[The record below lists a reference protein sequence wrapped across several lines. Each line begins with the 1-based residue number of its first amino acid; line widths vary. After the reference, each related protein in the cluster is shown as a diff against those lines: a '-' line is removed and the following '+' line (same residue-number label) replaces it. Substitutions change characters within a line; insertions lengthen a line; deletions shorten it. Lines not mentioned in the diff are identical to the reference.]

1 MEDTMI
7 EIRIHGRGGQG
18 GVIASKILAVALFS
32 EGQYVQSFPAFGVER
47 RGAPVQA
54 FLRMD
59 EAYIDLRCEVY
70 NPEYVIVLDP
80 SLLDAVDV
88 TKGMPKG
95 GHILINSDRDPDYF
109 GDKYGDYKVATVD
122 ASGIAVAHRL
132 GSRQHPIV
140 NTAILGAF
148 ARQSGLCK
156 IDSISDA
163 ILNEVPIKQEANAEA
178 SRDAFNKVK
187 LATEAVA

>member
-1 MEDTMI
+1 MI

-18 GVIASKILAVALFS
+18 GVIASKILAVAMFS

-54 FLRMD
+54 FLRAD
-59 EAYIDLRCEVY
+59 DNYIDLRCEVY
-70 NPEYVIVLDP
+70 NPQYVIVLDP

-88 TKGMPKG
+88 TKGMPRG
-95 GHILINSDRDPDYF
+95 GSILINSDRDPEYF
-109 GDKYGDYKVATVD
+109 NERYGDYNVATVD
-122 ASGIAVAHRL
+122 ASAIAVSHRL

-148 ARQSGLCK
+148 ARQSELCT
-156 IDSISDA
+156 IDSVAEA
-163 ILNEVPIKQEANAEA
+163 IKGEVPIKVEENALA
-178 SRDAFNKVK
+178 ARDAFEKIK
-187 LATEAVA
+187 LPKEAVA

>member
-1 MEDTMI
+1 MEETMI

-54 FLRMD
+54 FLRAD
-59 EAYIDLRCEVY
+59 DKYIDLRCEVY

-95 GHILINSDRDPDYF
+95 GSILINSDRDPSHFD
-109 GDKYGDYKVATVD
+109 DEYGDYKVSTVN
-122 ASGIAVAHRL
+122 ASGIAVANQL

-140 NTAILGAF
+140 NTAILGGF
-148 ARQSGLCK
+148 AKVSGLCK
-156 IDSISDA
+156 IDSIADA
-163 ILNEVPIKQEANAEA
+163 ILTEVPVKQEANAEA
-178 SRDAFNKVK
+178 ARDAYNKVK
-187 LATEAVA
+187 LAKEAVA

>member
-1 MEDTMI
+1 MI

-32 EGQYVQSFPAFGVER
+32 EGRYVQSFPAFGVER

-54 FLRMD
+54 FLRAD
-59 EAYIDLRCEVY
+59 DNYIDLRCEVY
-70 NPEYVIVLDP
+70 NPEHVVVLDP

-95 GHILINSDRDPDYF
+95 GTILINSDHEPEYF
-109 GDKYGDYKVATVD
+109 DEKYGDYSVATVD

-132 GSRQHPIV
+132 GSKQHPIV

-148 ARQSGLCK
+148 ARQSGLCS
-156 IDSISDA
+156 IDSIADA
-163 ILNEVPIKQEANAEA
+163 IGDQVPIKQEANAQA
-178 SRDAFNKVK
+178 ARDAFEQTKMK
-187 LATEAVA
+187 AEAMA